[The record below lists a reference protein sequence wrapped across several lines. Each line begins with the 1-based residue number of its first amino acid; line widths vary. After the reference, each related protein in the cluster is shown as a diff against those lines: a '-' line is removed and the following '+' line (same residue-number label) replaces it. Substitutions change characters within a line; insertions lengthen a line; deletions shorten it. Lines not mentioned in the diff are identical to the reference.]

1 MQIRHTVELFY
12 AAHIID
18 TNVLSALLIQIDS
31 HLFKGKIAQIMFVF
45 VNTNMFLSAKLF
57 TNELSVKDEIGWQSA
72 EDNFRKVRL
81 NYDKRKKKFYQSRPE
96 ENLYDENPIDHV
108 ICSQPDSQSTNR
120 IANEKDHSKKDDIN
134 SFSND
139 DDSKQFDDIRKVCD
153 QFAWNA
159 LDNNSTIFL
168 LSKYVLSN
176 KIICSISDIDPDINY
191 QHMCQHGEEFI

>member
-18 TNVLSALLIQIDS
+18 TNDLSALVIEINS
-31 HLFKGKIAQIMFVF
+31 HLIKGKIAQIMFVF
-45 VNTNMFLSAKLF
+45 VTTNIFLSAKLF
-57 TNELSVKDEIGWQSA
+57 TNELSVNDEIGWQSA
-72 EDNFRKVRL
+72 EENFRKVRL
-81 NYDKRKKKFYQSRPE
+81 NYDKRKKKFCQSRRE
-96 ENLYDENPIDHV
+96 GNLYDENPIDHI
-108 ICSQPDSQSTNR
+108 ICTQPDSQSTNR

-134 SFSND
+134 SFSDD

-153 QFAWNA
+153 QFAWDV

-176 KIICSISDIDPDINY
+176 KIICSITDIDPDINY
-191 QHMCQHGEEFI
+191 QHMCQHGEGFI